1 MEKRKKIKKTIEL
14 KQKRIPP
21 FVYGGILRGVSRLTS
36 DWMHSALCGT
46 NTGVVRSDGL
56 PRRQPVASVVLVAN
70 KDTSRAPPRR
80 CERYTVLLD
89 AILHYCRD
97 LFTSMSTGTQPVRKE
112 RLFGTQRV
120 LPFHLTVTHIRN
132 PNWHIQSWAVATPP
146 CMLQG
151 SQGLGHNGREQGPK
165 ASERSRVE
173 KGDQA
178 NNRQSKH
185 RGELVVPKALR

>member
-1 MEKRKKIKKTIEL
+1 MV
-14 KQKRIPP
+14 QSP
-21 FVYGGILRGVSRLTS
+21 
-36 DWMHSALCGT
+36 LCGT
-46 NTGVVRSDGL
+46 NEGRSVHGN
-56 PRRQPVASVVLVAN
+56 PSRKQPVGSVVLVAN
-70 KDTSRAPPRR
+70 KDTSRAPQRR

-89 AILHYCRD
+89 AMLHYCRD
-97 LFTSMSTGTQPVRKE
+97 LFTSMSTGTHPVRKE

>member
-1 MEKRKKIKKTIEL
+1 MYLHRMHAWFHAESPEKPTCCKI
-14 KQKRIPP
+14 
-21 FVYGGILRGVSRLTS
+21 S
-36 DWMHSALCGT
+36 DKLE
-46 NTGVVRSDGL
+46 N
-56 PRRQPVASVVLVAN
+56 
-70 KDTSRAPPRR
+70 
-80 CERYTVLLD
+80 LLNFG
-89 AILHYCRD
+89 CR
-97 LFTSMSTGTQPVRKE
+97 P
-112 RLFGTQRV
+112 
-120 LPFHLTVTHIRN
+120 TVTHIYN
-132 PNWHIQSWAVATPP
+132 PNWHIQSCAVATPP